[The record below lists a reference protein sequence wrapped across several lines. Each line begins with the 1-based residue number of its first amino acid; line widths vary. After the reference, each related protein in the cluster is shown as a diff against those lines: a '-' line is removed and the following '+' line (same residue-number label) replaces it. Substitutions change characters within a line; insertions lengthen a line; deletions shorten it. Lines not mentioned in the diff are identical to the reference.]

1 MSNTMTRLV
10 WALHALIDTN
20 RANQLSFQAA
30 GGIHLLIQLL
40 VQVSSTSPSQAPPPP
55 PSDSD
60 NPTSSMDFCHSF
72 VPSLLEPSASGD
84 PSGNNAQDVAHTE
97 QAQLATALVWLM
109 GSAAADVP
117 PNQTALH
124 EAGAVQLLLH
134 EMQWS
139 EVAGVVQ
146 GSMFA
151 LGSLVK
157 GNTDAQSEVERQ
169 VSIET
174 VFCSMPQPSSCVFRA
189 LLSRQCY

>member
-1 MSNTMTRLV
+1 MTRLV
-10 WALHALIDTN
+10 WALHALVDTN

-40 VQVSSTSPSQAPPPP
+40 VQVSSTSPSQAAPPL
-55 PSDSD
+55 PSDSGLT
-60 NPTSSMDFCHSF
+60 PTSSVDLGHSS
-72 VPSLLEPSASGD
+72 VPSLLEPSASGE
-84 PSGNNAQDVAHTE
+84 PSGNTAQGVAHTE

>member
-1 MSNTMTRLV
+1 
-10 WALHALIDTN
+10 
-20 RANQLSFQAA
+20 
-30 GGIHLLIQLL
+30 
-40 VQVSSTSPSQAPPPP
+40 
-55 PSDSD
+55 
-60 NPTSSMDFCHSF
+60 
-72 VPSLLEPSASGD
+72 
-84 PSGNNAQDVAHTE
+84 
-97 QAQLATALVWLM
+97 M

-157 GNTDAQSEVERQ
+157 GNTDAQSVVERQ
-169 VSIET
+169 VKIET
-174 VFCSMPQPSSCVFRA
+174 VFCLMPQPSSCVCHA
-189 LLSRQCY
+189 VLSRQCY